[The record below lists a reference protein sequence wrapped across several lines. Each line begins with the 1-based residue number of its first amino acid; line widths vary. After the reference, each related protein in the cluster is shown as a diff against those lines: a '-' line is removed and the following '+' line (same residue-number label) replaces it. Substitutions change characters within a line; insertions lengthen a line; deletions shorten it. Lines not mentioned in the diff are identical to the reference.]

1 MLRTTAIISLLIVG
15 SIFLYVVEE
24 LPEVGNPENPSNKY
38 VVPRYIEKSE
48 EETGV
53 PNIVT
58 AILANYR
65 GYDTLGETTVIFTAG
80 ISVMMLFQR
89 WTDNKRKRKEVS

>member
-1 MLRTTAIISLLIVG
+1 MRRYLAILSCI
-15 SIFLYVVEE
+15 IFWAILVYGVSD
-24 LPEVGNPENPSNKY
+24 LPALGDPEAPANKH
-38 VVPRYIEKSE
+38 VAPRYVEGSYKES
-48 EETGV
+48 GV

-80 ISVMMLFQR
+80 ITVMVLIR
-89 WTDNKRKRKEVS
+89 RKEK

>member
-1 MLRTTAIISLLIVG
+1 MLRSLAMVSLLIMGTV
-15 SIFLYVVEE
+15 FVYVVEDM
-24 LPEVGNPENPSNKY
+24 PPVGNPENPAH
-38 VVPRYIEKSE
+38 VHVAPRYIEKSE

-80 ISVMMLFQR
+80 ISVMILFQR
-89 WTDNKRKRKEVS
+89 WRK

>member
-1 MLRTTAIISLLIVG
+1 MRRYLAILSCVLFWAILAYGVPD
-15 SIFLYVVEE
+15 
-24 LPEVGNPENPSNKY
+24 LPDLGDPDAPANKH
-38 VVPRYIEKSE
+38 VVPRYIEGSYKES
-48 EETGV
+48 GV

-80 ISVMMLFQR
+80 ITVMLLIR
-89 WTDNKRKRKEVS
+89 RKWK